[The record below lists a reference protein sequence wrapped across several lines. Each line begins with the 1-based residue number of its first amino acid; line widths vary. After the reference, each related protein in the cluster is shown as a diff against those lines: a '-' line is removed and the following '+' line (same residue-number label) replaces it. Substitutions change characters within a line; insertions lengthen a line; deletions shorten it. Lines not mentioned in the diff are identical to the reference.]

1 MKQFTHS
8 AQCAEWSQIGTITP
22 DHVIRTKGFPMLLH
36 GVSSFL
42 SFSGSKEEAYT
53 ALSNFCMKALDQYE
67 EKYHQYFVRNN
78 DGSKIELDPLPRII
92 LIDGI
97 GLVTIGKSLKA
108 VNISADIYEHTVPV
122 IMNCMVLGGYRP
134 VSELH
139 LFECE
144 YWELEQRKL
153 KLGAKAAGPLDGQV
167 LYVTGGASGIGLATA
182 EAFGKAGAAVFL
194 ADVRQD
200 RIDEQVKRLSA
211 MGITVSGSMVDVTN
225 REQVESSVQ
234 KAIFAFGGIDCL
246 VSNAGVVVQA
256 APGMASCP
264 PEDLMKSMKINFL
277 GHQWV
282 TSAVVRAMQAQGTG
296 GCLLFNVSK
305 APINPGPQLGPYAV
319 AKAAT
324 LALMRQYAVEYGAY
338 GIRSNAVNPD
348 RVRTNLFDI
357 SLVEERAKSRGLTA
371 SQYFASN
378 LLKAEVLAADV
389 ASAFLNLAL
398 SKKTTGGIYTVDGGN
413 IAASPR

>member
-1 MKQFTHS
+1 M
-8 AQCAEWSQIGTITP
+8 
-22 DHVIRTKGFPMLLH
+22 
-36 GVSSFL
+36 
-42 SFSGSKEEAYT
+42 
-53 ALSNFCMKALDQYE
+53 
-67 EKYHQYFVRNN
+67 
-78 DGSKIELDPLPRII
+78 
-92 LIDGI
+92 
-97 GLVTIGKSLKA
+97 
-108 VNISADIYEHTVPV
+108 
-122 IMNCMVLGGYRP
+122 GGYRP
-134 VSELH
+134 VSEPH

-153 KLGAKAAGPLDGQV
+153 KIGAKAAGPLDGQV

-200 RIDEQVKRLSA
+200 RIDKQVKRLSA
-211 MGITVSGSMVDVTN
+211 MGIPVSGSVVDVTN

-296 GCLLFNVSK
+296 GYLL
-305 APINPGPQLGPYAV
+305 
-319 AKAAT
+319 
-324 LALMRQYAVEYGAY
+324 
-338 GIRSNAVNPD
+338 
-348 RVRTNLFDI
+348 
-357 SLVEERAKSRGLTA
+357 LTF
-371 SQYFASN
+371 Q
-378 LLKAEVLAADV
+378 K
-389 ASAFLNLAL
+389 
-398 SKKTTGGIYTVDGGN
+398 
-413 IAASPR
+413 PR